1 MLITLTNFLISF
13 FLDLVSFFLIMS
25 LFKIGLVS
33 CLCAAVTKSFP
44 VRIHTVSF
52 IYSLDQYWGTYF
64 WQCKSTF
71 IELYCHP
78 HHGGWGG
85 VTMAFNSALFIHMFQ
100 FWSSP
105 GALNTEPDLQ
115 TWISDT
121 KMSLLPGRNPEQDQV
136 RMGDPLADGWPVR
149 KRIGEGG
156 GGRSWIQSGPIRP
169 TWSFSHKLLLFF
181 LFITAETLE
190 IWLAHWAMMDT
201 LFIKMST
208 LVKTTRCMLIPAAKG
223 NILKPQNKW
232 VRRSKIPW
240 IYHTTMSWHHCWQ
253 QIVNYIFTLV
263 AFQTKADAK

>member
-1 MLITLTNFLISF
+1 MLITLTNYFISF
-13 FLDLVSFFLIMS
+13 FLDLVFFFLIMP
-25 LFKIGLVS
+25 LFNIGLVS

-71 IELYCHP
+71 IELYFHP
-78 HHGGWGG
+78 HNGGWGG
-85 VTMAFNSALFIHMFQ
+85 VAMAFNSALFIHMLQ
-100 FWSSP
+100 SWSSP
-105 GALNTEPDLQ
+105 SALNTEPDLQ

-121 KMSLLPGRNPEQDQV
+121 KTSLLPGRNPEQDQV

-149 KRIGEGG
+149 ERIGGG
-156 GGRSWIQSGPIRP
+156 WIQSGPIRP

-181 LFITAETLE
+181 FFITAEALE

-208 LVKTTRCMLIPAAKG
+208 VVKTTFR

-232 VRRSKIPW
+232 VRCSKIPW
-240 IYHTTMSWHHCWQ
+240 IYNTTMSWHHCWQ
-253 QIVNYIFTLV
+253 QIVNYVFTLV